1 MRAFIRENREE
12 LDRLIKPHV
21 VGTLNDEDREGWI
34 YNDEGLYEWAKAEG
48 VRV

>member
-1 MRAFIRENREE
+1 MRDFIRENREE

-21 VGTLNDEDREGWI
+21 VGSLNDNDRRDWI
-34 YNDEGLYEWAKAEG
+34 MNDESLYMWAKSEG